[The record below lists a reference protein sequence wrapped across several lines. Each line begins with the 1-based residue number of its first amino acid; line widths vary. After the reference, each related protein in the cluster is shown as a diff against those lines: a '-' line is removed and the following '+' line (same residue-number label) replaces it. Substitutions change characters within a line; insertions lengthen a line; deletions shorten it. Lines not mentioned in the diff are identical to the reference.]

1 MFGPSQILNLPENIN
16 LMIAGMAAL
25 GLSMSF
31 IFAPILPEI
40 MDAVQEKEQIGENS
54 QLNDRASGLY
64 NVSYGIGCMMAPIMG
79 GILNQFYGYKTTC
92 DIMAFSCLGFGIVYF
107 FINVIPYIK
116 NHYYY

>member
-54 QLNDRASGLY
+54 
-64 NVSYGIGCMMAPIMG
+64 
-79 GILNQFYGYKTTC
+79 
-92 DIMAFSCLGFGIVYF
+92 
-107 FINVIPYIK
+107 
-116 NHYYY
+116 